1 MSHHVTLKI
10 LTEGSVGAR
19 KKRNGTL
26 NHPRYQGISDLSHQ
40 ALRSMPVSQSV
51 SQSITT
57 ADLLSFVYTD
67 RAIKLCQAVPLAS
80 NSI

>member
-1 MSHHVTLKI
+1 MSHHVALKI

-26 NHPRYQGISDLSHQ
+26 NPPRYQGISDLSHQ
-40 ALRSMPVSQSV
+40 TLSSMPVSQS
-51 SQSITT
+51 ITT
-57 ADLLSFVYTD
+57 VDLLSFVYTD
-67 RAIKLCQAVPLAS
+67 RAIKVCQAVPFAS